1 MRADRFGSYS
11 IAATLAGTSFLF
23 LRKSI
28 TRYFLLCAP
37 PRCQDVILPWLFLPA
52 RFSLFS
58 TRLRSGFFWVR
69 SSFVRTVMERTPGEV
84 GLNFLIPMSY
94 GSLPACASHAFEKLD
109 LVARFEHHD
118 RLLPAGTPSDDPPP
132 GLRLDVEH
140 LDLEQLLDRLLDLLL
155 VRPGVH
161 GKRHR
166 VGGLLE
172 QCRFFRDQRPLQYV
186 RDVHFPSTSLM
197 ISNAGRVNTSCSY
210 ERMSTTL
217 RAETGSDLKD
227 GRLRIPRSSVFLG
240 SSVTRRAWERPSFPA
255 TFRNSLVR
263 VPGRSRSSTSTIL
276 FSLARALRAHR
287 SAAFMAFRLTFCS
300 YLRGCGPN
308 TVPPPRSKGVR
319 MLPIRARPVPFW
331 RYGFFPPPRTSFR
344 VLVEAFPER
353 FAFRWATTTRWSRCS
368 FTSAPKTD
376 SGHSTVS
383 F

>member
-11 IAATLAGTSFLF
+11 IAAILAGTSFLF

-58 TRLRSGFFWVR
+58 TRLRSGFFRVR

-84 GLNFLIPMSY
+84 GLNFLIPMAF
-94 GSLPACASHAFEKLD
+94 SLLAPSLALHAFEKLD

-132 GLRLDVEH
+132 SLLLSGDIHRLDVDH
-140 LDLEQLLDRLLDLLL
+140 LDLEQFLHRLLDLVL
-155 VRPGVH
+155 VRPGIH
-161 GKRHR
+161 GKRHG

-172 QCRFFRDQRPLQYV
+172 QRRLLGYQRPLQNV
-186 RDVHFPSTSLM
+186 RDVHFPSTSL
-197 ISNAGRVNTSCSY
+197 ILSNAWRVNTSCSY

-217 RAETGSDLKD
+217 RAETGSDLND
-227 GRLRIPRSSVFLG
+227 DRLRIPRASVSLC
-240 SSVTRRAWERPSFPA
+240 SSVTRRAWVRPSFPA
-255 TFRNSLVR
+255 TFRNSRVR
-263 VPGRSRSSTSTIL
+263 GPARSRLSTSTIR
-276 FSLARALRAHR
+276 FSLARTVSAER
-287 SAAFMAFRLTFCS
+287 SATFMDFRLTFCS
-300 YLRGCGPN
+300 KLRGCGPN
-308 TVPPPRSKGVR
+308 TVPPPRSKGER

-353 FAFRWATTTRWSRCS
+353 FAFRWATTT
-368 FTSAPKTD
+368 
-376 SGHSTVS
+376 
-383 F
+383 